1 MTIKEKAIIKNY
13 KRKYKNEYKSFNQ
26 INLGSNSLFEDGD
39 NVIVIKESDFND
51 LVFDLK
57 NKDKEFELMENKL
70 NEYEK
75 QLKEMKKNIDENKQE
90 LKRLHENIEN
100 LNQRLND
107 ELNLKSKIIFSYER
121 VISDIQ
127 EKRLFKFLNLSLPE
141 SYKKLSEF
149 KEGD

>member
-1 MTIKEKAIIKNY
+1 MTTKEKAVIKNY
-13 KRKYKNEYKSFNQ
+13 KRKYKNEYKTFNQ
-26 INLGSNSLFEDGD
+26 INLGSNSLFNDGD
-39 NVIVIKESDFND
+39 NVIVINESEFND

-57 NKDKEFELMENKL
+57 NKGKEFELMQNKL

-75 QLKEMKKNIDENKQE
+75 ELKELKINIQENKE
-90 LKRLHENIEN
+90 EIKKLHDKIEN

-107 ELNLKSKIIFSYER
+107 ELNLKSRIIFSYER

-127 EKRLFKFLNLSLPE
+127 EKRLIKLFNIGLPE

>member
-1 MTIKEKAIIKNY
+1 MTNKEKALIKTY
-13 KRKYKNEYKSFNQ
+13 KRKYKDGYKSFNQ
-26 INLGSNSLFEDGD
+26 INLGSESLFEDKEE
-39 NVIVIKESDFND
+39 VIIIKESDYNN
-51 LVFDLK
+51 LMFDLK

-75 QLKEMKKNIDENKQE
+75 ELKELKNNIDENKQE
-90 LKRLHENIEN
+90 LKRLHDKIEN
-100 LNQRLND
+100 LNQRLQN

-141 SYKKLSEF
+141 SYKTLAEF